1 MAFAAVPPFAERGRE
16 GMRVENLTVRYGD
29 KTVLDRIML
38 TIPEEGL
45 TFLSGPSGVGKTT
58 LLRVLAGL
66 TAPQEGKVEC
76 PTPAVMLFQE
86 DRLFPG
92 LSALGQ
98 VEAVLPRERREEA
111 RKWLELVELTDAAHK
126 VPEELSGGMARRA
139 ALARALAVEGK
150 VWLLDEP
157 FAGVDRERALRILER
172 LKGLNRPMIL
182 TGHDPALAERC
193 DRVIKLK
200 EE

>member
-1 MAFAAVPPFAERGRE
+1 MPPFVERGRE

-29 KTVLDRIML
+29 RTVLDHIML

-172 LKGLNRPMIL
+172 LKGLNRPMVI
-182 TGHDPALAERC
+182 TGHDPVLAEQC
-193 DRVIKLK
+193 GRVIKLK
-200 EE
+200 AE

>member
-1 MAFAAVPPFAERGRE
+1 
-16 GMRVENLTVRYGD
+16 MRVENLTVRYGD
-29 KTVLDRIML
+29 RTVLDHIML

-157 FAGVDRERALRILER
+157 FAGVDRERALRILDR
-172 LKGLNRPMIL
+172 LKKLNRPMVL
-182 TGHDPALAERC
+182 TGHDPVLAEQC
-193 DRVIKLK
+193 GRVIKLK

>member
-1 MAFAAVPPFAERGRE
+1 MPPFVERGRE

-29 KTVLDRIML
+29 RTVLDHIML
-38 TIPEEGL
+38 TVPEEGL

-172 LKGLNRPMIL
+172 LKGLNRPMVI
-182 TGHDPALAERC
+182 TGHDPVLAEQC
-193 DRVIKLK
+193 GRVIKLK